1 MSGGD
6 GIRLNE
12 RYSVKKEE
20 CMSNYEQVIVL
31 PEMPLL
37 QAIKRMDEVHCKLLL
52 VMEGEFFKGL
62 ISIGDAQRAII
73 QNVPMATPV
82 SEVMRT
88 EIVVCKEGD
97 TDAFVQSEMVRCRAI
112 FMPVL
117 TQERKISRVV
127 FWDDVFQP
135 LDKCVKKEPLN
146 LPVVVM
152 AGGVGSRL
160 KPLTNILPKP
170 LLPIG
175 EKTILE
181 NIMDHFVAAGCN
193 EFYLS
198 LNYKASMIEHY
209 FKGLN
214 NPQYHIHYFR
224 EDKPLGTG
232 GSLSL
237 IRKKLETSFF
247 VTNCDNLQSQD
258 LGDIVSYHRGNKNE
272 MTVVAALKSVKLAY
286 GNLITG
292 ENELVQRVE
301 EKPEFLFRVN
311 TGVYLLEP
319 QVLNEIP
326 DNTFF
331 QMTDLMT
338 QIVVR
343 GGRVGCFPITDGS
356 WCDIGNWEDYT
367 KALGR

>member
-1 MSGGD
+1 
-6 GIRLNE
+6 
-12 RYSVKKEE
+12 
-20 CMSNYEQVIVL
+20 MSNYKHIIVASD
-31 PEMPLL
+31 MALL
-37 QAIKRMDEVHCKLLL
+37 QAIKRMDEVRCKLLL

-73 QNVPMATPV
+73 RNVPMDTPIAQII
-82 SEVMRT
+82 RPD
-88 EIVVCKEGD
+88 IVVCKEGD
-97 TDAFVQSEMVRCRAI
+97 SEAFIRSEMVRCRAV

-117 TQERKISRVV
+117 THDRKISRVV
-127 FWDDVFQP
+127 FWDEVFQT
-135 LDKCVKKEPLN
+135 LDNRVKKEPLN

-152 AGGVGSRL
+152 AGGMGTRL

-198 LNYKASMIEHY
+198 LNYKASMIEQY
-209 FKGLN
+209 FRELN
-214 NPQYHIHYFR
+214 NPNYHIHYYR

-237 IRKKLETSFF
+237 IRDQLKTPFF

-258 LGDIVSYHRGNKNE
+258 LGDIASYHRENKNE

-331 QMTDLMT
+331 PMTDLMT
-338 QIVVR
+338 QLVAR

-356 WCDIGNWEDYT
+356 WCDIGNWDDYR
-367 KALGR
+367 KVLEK